1 MSRENRWKD
10 IWNKREDLLDSID
23 RNDSKSIFC
32 ELKRINGFDIT
43 DGGIPYESLKMQ
55 YEEMKED
62 LCIQGGDSAF
72 EVGCGAGANL
82 YLFQQDGIKIG
93 GMDYSEKLIQILH
106 KVFGNTDLQECL
118 CGEAIECPTD
128 VKYDAVFSNSVFS
141 YFQDYAYAESVLEKM
156 LDKSRRSIGLLDV
169 HEDTKKEAFRAYRIK
184 TVKDYEERY
193 KDLPKLF
200 YPRSFFEDFARQH
213 NLEIFFRKSNIK
225 GYWNNDFVFHCY
237 MRRR

>member
-1 MSRENRWKD
+1 MNRENRWKE

-23 RNDSKSIFC
+23 RNNPKSVFL
-32 ELKRINGFDIT
+32 ELKRVNGFDIT
-43 DGGIPYESLKMQ
+43 DGGIPYESLRAQ
-55 YEEMKED
+55 YDGMKEN
-62 LCIQGGDSAF
+62 LCLRGGDSVF

-106 KVFGNTDLQECL
+106 KVFGNNDLQECI
-118 CGEAIECPTD
+118 CGEAVECPTD

-141 YFQDYAYAESVLEKM
+141 YFQNYAYAESVLKKM
-156 LDKSRRSIGLLDV
+156 FDKSRRSIGLLDV

-193 KDLPKLF
+193 KNLPKLF
-200 YPRSFFEDFARQH
+200 YPRSFFEKFARKH
-213 NLEIFFRKSNIK
+213 NMDIIFRESDIK